1 MRRIV
6 QVLNSI
12 AGIVSN
18 ILLTIVIAGSVLL
31 SCSVE
36 REDNADTPPVE
47 YPETPHSKV
56 SIAHLKSLCRTDR
69 VVITDDISIEGHI
82 IVNDL
87 YGEFIK
93 SIVVADESGC
103 IEISV
108 DCTSTAEIF
117 FVGAR
122 MVVSCSSLA
131 LGDYDGRIILGAAT
145 SDEYSVGRIAEK
157 DFSRYFLIDTSKP
170 KEITPQVTKI
180 SNIDA
185 THIGNYIEL
194 RDVRFIDG
202 GSAEWCD
209 KDTESGEY
217 ITTER
222 RITDSSGYEFKVRTI
237 AECTYR
243 NETLPQGVCTLR
255 GIVDYFNGRY
265 SLRIINH
272 QIATD

>member
-6 QVLNSI
+6 QVLNSVV
-12 AGIVSN
+12 GIVSN
-18 ILLTIVIAGSVLL
+18 ILLTIVIAGSVLQG
-31 SCSVE
+31 CSIAP
-36 REDNADTPPVE
+36 EDNEDTPPAE

-93 SIVVADESGC
+93 SIIVADESGC

-108 DCTSTAEIF
+108 DCTSTADVF

-131 LGDYDGRIILGAAT
+131 LGDYGGRIILGAT

-170 KEITPQVTKI
+170 KEIIPQVTEISKI
-180 SNIDA
+180 GV

-202 GSAEWCD
+202 GAAEWCD

-217 ITTER
+217 VTTAR
-222 RITDSSGYEFKVRTI
+222 TITDPAGNEFTVRTI

-243 NETLPQGVCTLR
+243 NETLPQGQCTLR
-255 GIVDYFNGRY
+255 GIVDYFNGHY
-265 SLRIINH
+265 SLRVINH
-272 QIATD
+272 QIVTD

>member
-18 ILLTIVIAGSVLL
+18 ILLTIVIAGSGLQG
-31 SCSVE
+31 CSIAP
-36 REDNADTPPVE
+36 EDNEDTPPAE

-56 SIAHLKSLCRTDR
+56 SIAHLKSLCHTDR

-93 SIVVADESGC
+93 SIIVADESGC

-108 DCTSTAEIF
+108 DCTSTADVF

-131 LGDYDGRIILGAAT
+131 LGDYGGRIILGAAT

-170 KEITPQVTKI
+170 KEIIPQVTQISKI
-180 SNIDA
+180 GV

-217 ITTER
+217 VTTER
-222 RITDSSGYEFKVRTI
+222 TITDPAGNEFTVRTL
-237 AECTYR
+237 AECVYR
-243 NETLPQGVCTLR
+243 NETLPQGECTLR
-255 GIVDYFNGRY
+255 GIVDYFNGQY
-265 SLRIINH
+265 SLRVINH

>member
-12 AGIVSN
+12 AGIVLN
-18 ILLTIVIAGSVLL
+18 ILFIIVIAGSGLQG
-31 SCSVE
+31 CSIAP
-36 REDNADTPPVE
+36 EDNEDTPPAE

-103 IEISV
+103 LEVSV

-131 LGDYDGRIILGAAT
+131 LSDYGGHIILGAAT
-145 SDEYSVGRIAEK
+145 SDEYSVGRVAEK

-170 KEITPQVTKI
+170 KEIIPQVTEISKI
-180 SNIDA
+180 GV

-209 KDTESGEY
+209 KDDGSGEY
-217 ITTER
+217 VTTER
-222 RITDSSGYEFKVRTI
+222 TITDPAGNEFTVRTL
-237 AECTYR
+237 AECVYR

-255 GIVDYFNGRY
+255 GIVDYFNGQY
-265 SLRIINH
+265 SLRVINH
-272 QIATD
+272 QIVTD

>member
-6 QVLNSI
+6 QVLDSVLGRAI
-12 AGIVSN
+12 N
-18 ILLTIVIAGSVLL
+18 ILLIIAIAGSVLL

-87 YGEFIK
+87 YGEYIK

-108 DCTSTAEIF
+108 DCASTADVF

-131 LGDYDGRIILGAAT
+131 LGDYRGRIILGSTA
-145 SDEYSVGRIAEK
+145 SDEYSAGRIAEK

-170 KEITPQVTKI
+170 KEIIPQVTEISKI
-180 SNIDA
+180 GTS
-185 THIGNYIEL
+185 HIGNYIEL
-194 RDVRFIDG
+194 RDVHFIDG
-202 GSAEWCD
+202 GVAEWCD

-217 ITTER
+217 VTTER
-222 RITDSSGYEFKVRTI
+222 TITDPAGIEFRVRTL
-237 AECTYR
+237 AECVYR
-243 NETLPQGVCTLR
+243 NETLPQGQCTLR
-255 GIVDYFNGRY
+255 GIVDYFNGHY
-265 SLRIINH
+265 SLRVINH
-272 QIATD
+272 QIATN

>member
-1 MRRIV
+1 MKRIV
-6 QVLNSI
+6 QVLNSV
-12 AGIVSN
+12 ASIVSN
-18 ILLTIVIAGSVLL
+18 ILLTIVIAGSVLQG
-31 SCSVE
+31 CTITP
-36 REDNADTPPVE
+36 EDNEDTPPAE

-108 DCTSTAEIF
+108 DCTSTADVF

-131 LGDYDGRIILGAAT
+131 LGDYDGRIILGSTA
-145 SDEYSVGRIAEK
+145 SDEYSVGRVAEK
-157 DFSRYFLIDTSKP
+157 DFSRYFLINTSKP
-170 KEITPQVTKI
+170 KEIIPQEIEINKI
-180 SNIDA
+180 DTS
-185 THIGNYIEL
+185 HIGNYIEL

-217 ITTER
+217 VTTER
-222 RITDSSGYEFKVRTI
+222 TIIDLSGNEFGVCTL

-255 GIVDYFNGRY
+255 GIVDYFNGQY
-265 SLRIINH
+265 SLRVINH

>member
-6 QVLNSI
+6 LVLNSI
-12 AGIVSN
+12 ASIVSN
-18 ILLTIVIAGSVLL
+18 ILLTIVIAGSVLQG
-31 SCSVE
+31 CTITP
-36 REDNADTPPVE
+36 EDNEDKPPAE

-131 LGDYDGRIILGAAT
+131 LGDYGGHIILGAAT
-145 SDEYSVGRIAEK
+145 SDEYSVGRVAEK

-170 KEITPQVTKI
+170 KEITPQVTEISKI
-180 SNIDA
+180 GV

-202 GSAEWCD
+202 GAAEWCD

-217 ITTER
+217 VATER
-222 RITDSSGYEFKVRTI
+222 TITDPAGNEFTVRTL

-255 GIVDYFNGRY
+255 GIVDYFNGQY
-265 SLRIINH
+265 SLRVINH
-272 QIATD
+272 QIATN

>member
-6 QVLNSI
+6 QVLNSV
-12 AGIVSN
+12 ASIVSN

-82 IVNDL
+82 IVNDI
-87 YGEFIK
+87 YGEYIK
-93 SIVVADESGC
+93 SIIVADESGC

-108 DCTSTAEIF
+108 DCTSTADVF

-131 LGDYDGRIILGAAT
+131 LGDYGGRIILGAT

-170 KEITPQVTKI
+170 KEINPQVTEI

-209 KDTESGEY
+209 RDNESGEY
-217 ITTER
+217 VTTER
-222 RITDSSGYEFKVRTI
+222 TITDPAGIEFTVRTL

-265 SLRIINH
+265 SLRVINH

>member
-6 QVLNSI
+6 QVLNSV

-18 ILLTIVIAGSVLL
+18 ILLTIVIAGSVLQG
-31 SCSVE
+31 CTITP
-36 REDNADTPPVE
+36 EDNEDTPPAE

-56 SIAHLKSLCRTDR
+56 SIAHLKSLCKADRT
-69 VVITDDISIEGHI
+69 VITDDISIEGHI

-103 IEISV
+103 LEVSV

-131 LGDYDGRIILGAAT
+131 LGDYGGRIILGAAT

-170 KEITPQVTKI
+170 KERIPQVTEISKI
-180 SNIDA
+180 GV

-202 GSAEWCD
+202 GAAEWCD

-217 ITTER
+217 VTTEHT
-222 RITDSSGYEFKVRTI
+222 ITDPAGNEFTVRTL

-243 NETLPQGVCTLR
+243 NETLPQGQCTLR

>member
-6 QVLNSI
+6 LVLNSV
-12 AGIVSN
+12 ASIVSN
-18 ILLTIVIAGSVLL
+18 ILLTIVIAGSVLF

-103 IEISV
+103 LEVSV

-131 LGDYDGRIILGAAT
+131 LGDYGGRIILGAAT

-157 DFSRYFLIDTSKP
+157 DFSRYFLIDTSRP
-170 KEITPQVTKI
+170 NEIIPQEI
-180 SNIDA
+180 EINEID
-185 THIGNYIEL
+185 TSHIGNYIEL
-194 RDVRFIDG
+194 KRVCFIDG
-202 GSAEWCD
+202 GTAEWCD

-217 ITTER
+217 VTTER
-222 RITDSSGYEFKVRTI
+222 TITDLAGNEFTVRTI

-243 NETLPQGVCTLR
+243 NETLPQGQCTLR
-255 GIVDYFNGRY
+255 GIVDYFNGHY
-265 SLRIINH
+265 SLRVINH
-272 QIATD
+272 QIVTD

>member
-6 QVLNSI
+6 QVLNSV

-18 ILLTIVIAGSVLL
+18 ILLTIVIAGSVLQG
-31 SCSVE
+31 CSIAP
-36 REDNADTPPVE
+36 EDNEDTPPAE

-108 DCTSTAEIF
+108 DCTSTADVF

-131 LGDYDGRIILGAAT
+131 LGDYGGRIILGAAT

-170 KEITPQVTKI
+170 KEIIPQVTEISKI
-180 SNIDA
+180 GV

-202 GSAEWCD
+202 GAAEWCD

-217 ITTER
+217 VTTER
-222 RITDSSGYEFKVRTI
+222 TITDPTGNEFTVRTL

-255 GIVDYFNGRY
+255 GIVDYFNGQY
-265 SLRIINH
+265 SLRVINH
-272 QIATD
+272 QIVTD

>member
-12 AGIVSN
+12 ASIVSN
-18 ILLTIVIAGSVLL
+18 ILLTIVIAGSVLQG
-31 SCSVE
+31 CSIAP
-36 REDNADTPPVE
+36 EDNEDTPPAE

-93 SIVVADESGC
+93 SIIVADESGC

-108 DCTSTAEIF
+108 DCASTADVF

-131 LGDYDGRIILGAAT
+131 LGDYGGRIILGAAT
-145 SDEYSVGRIAEK
+145 SDEYSVGRVAEK

-170 KEITPQVTKI
+170 KEITPQVAKI

-202 GSAEWCD
+202 GAAEWCD

-217 ITTER
+217 VTTER
-222 RITDSSGYEFKVRTI
+222 TITDPAGNEFTVRTL
-237 AECTYR
+237 AECVYR

-255 GIVDYFNGRY
+255 GIVDYFNGQY

>member
-1 MRRIV
+1 MKRIV
-6 QVLNSI
+6 QVLNSV
-12 AGIVSN
+12 ASIVSN
-18 ILLTIVIAGSVLL
+18 ILLTIVIVGSVLQG
-31 SCSVE
+31 CTITP
-36 REDNADTPPVE
+36 EDNEDTPPAE

-93 SIVVADESGC
+93 SIIVADESGC

-108 DCTSTAEIF
+108 DCTSTADVF

-131 LGDYDGRIILGAAT
+131 LGDYGGRIILGAAT
-145 SDEYSVGRIAEK
+145 SDEYSAGRIAEK

-170 KEITPQVTKI
+170 KEIIPQVTEISKI
-180 SNIDA
+180 GV

-202 GSAEWCD
+202 GAAEWCD
-209 KDTESGEY
+209 KDNETGEY

-222 RITDSSGYEFKVRTI
+222 TIIDLSGNEFGVRTL

-255 GIVDYFNGRY
+255 GIVDYFNGQY
-265 SLRIINH
+265 SLRVINH
-272 QIATD
+272 QIVTD

>member
-1 MRRIV
+1 MRKIV
-6 QVLNSI
+6 QVLDNI
-12 AGIVSN
+12 AGNVLIT
-18 ILLTIVIAGSVLL
+18 LLIIAIAGSALQG
-31 SCSVE
+31 CAITP
-36 REDNADTPPVE
+36 EDNTDTPPVE

-87 YGEFIK
+87 YGEYIK

-108 DCTSTAEIF
+108 DCASTADVF

-131 LGDYDGRIILGAAT
+131 LGDYGGRIILGSTA
-145 SDEYSVGRIAEK
+145 SDEYSAGRIAEK

-170 KEITPQVTKI
+170 KEIIPQVTEIDKI
-180 SNIDA
+180 GTSH
-185 THIGNYIEL
+185 TGNYIEL
-194 RDVRFIDG
+194 RDVHFIDG
-202 GSAEWCD
+202 GVAEWCD

-217 ITTER
+217 VTTER
-222 RITDSSGYEFKVRTI
+222 TITDPAGIEFRVRTL
-237 AECTYR
+237 AECVYR

-255 GIVDYFNGRY
+255 GIVDYFNGQY
-265 SLRIINH
+265 SLRVINH
-272 QIATD
+272 QIAVN

>member
-6 QVLNSI
+6 QRLISCTSAI
-12 AGIVSN
+12 ALVVVVGGH
-18 ILLTIVIAGSVLL
+18 LLGCTSATEES
-31 SCSVE
+31 
-36 REDNADTPPVE
+36 DDTPAVE
-47 YPETPHSKV
+47 YPDTPNSRI
-56 SIAHLKSLCRTDR
+56 SIAHLKSLCKADRT
-69 VVITDDISIEGHI
+69 VITDDISIEGHI

-108 DCTSTAEIF
+108 DCNSTADVF

-122 MVVSCSSLA
+122 LVVSCSSLA
-131 LGDYDGRIILGAAT
+131 LGDYGGRIILGSTA
-145 SDEYSVGRIAEK
+145 SDEYSVGRIAER
-157 DFSRYFLIDTSKP
+157 DFSRYFLIDTSRP
-170 KEITPQVTKI
+170 KEIIPQISEISKI
-180 SNIDA
+180 GTS
-185 THIGNYIEL
+185 HIGNYIEL
-194 RDVRFIDG
+194 KRVCFIDG

-255 GIVDYFNGRY
+255 GIVDYFNGQY
-265 SLRIINH
+265 SLRVVNH
-272 QIATD
+272 QIRTE

>member
-6 QVLNSI
+6 LVLNSI

-18 ILLTIVIAGSVLL
+18 ILLTIVIAGSVLQG
-31 SCSVE
+31 CSIAP
-36 REDNADTPPVE
+36 EDNEDTPPAE

-93 SIVVADESGC
+93 SIIVADESGC

-108 DCTSTAEIF
+108 DCTSTADVF

-131 LGDYDGRIILGAAT
+131 LGDYGGRIILGAT

-170 KEITPQVTKI
+170 KEIIPQVTEISKI
-180 SNIDA
+180 GV

-202 GSAEWCD
+202 GAAEWCD

-217 ITTER
+217 VTTER
-222 RITDSSGYEFKVRTI
+222 TITDPAGIEFTVRTL

-272 QIATD
+272 QIAVD

>member
-6 QVLNSI
+6 QVLNSV
-12 AGIVSN
+12 AGIVLN
-18 ILLTIVIAGSVLL
+18 ILFIIVITGSVLQG
-31 SCSVE
+31 CTITP
-36 REDNADTPPVE
+36 EDNEDTPPAE

-69 VVITDDISIEGHI
+69 VLISEDISIEGHI

-108 DCTSTAEIF
+108 DCTSTADVF

-131 LGDYDGRIILGAAT
+131 LGDYGGRIILGAAT

-170 KEITPQVTKI
+170 KEIIPQVTQISKI
-180 SNIDA
+180 GV

-217 ITTER
+217 VTTER
-222 RITDSSGYEFKVRTI
+222 TITDPAGNEFTVRTL

-255 GIVDYFNGRY
+255 GIVDYFNGQY
-265 SLRIINH
+265 SLRVINH
-272 QIATD
+272 QIVTD

>member
-6 QVLNSI
+6 QVLNSV

-36 REDNADTPPVE
+36 REDNADTPPAE

-103 IEISV
+103 LEVSV

-131 LGDYDGRIILGAAT
+131 LGDYGGRIILGAAT
-145 SDEYSVGRIAEK
+145 SDEYSVGRVAEK

-202 GSAEWCD
+202 GAAEWCD

-217 ITTER
+217 VTTER
-222 RITDSSGYEFKVRTI
+222 TITDPAGNEFTVRTL

-243 NETLPQGVCTLR
+243 NETLPQEVCTLR
-255 GIVDYFNGRY
+255 GIVDYFNGQY
-265 SLRIINH
+265 SLRVINH
-272 QIATD
+272 QIVTD

>member
-6 QVLNSI
+6 QVLNSVLGRAI
-12 AGIVSN
+12 N
-18 ILLTIVIAGSVLL
+18 ILLIIAIAGSALL

-87 YGEFIK
+87 YGEYLK

-108 DCTSTAEIF
+108 DCASTADVF

-131 LGDYDGRIILGAAT
+131 LGDYWGRIILGST
-145 SDEYSVGRIAEK
+145 VSDEYSVGRIAEK

-170 KEITPQVTKI
+170 KEIIPQVTGISKI
-180 SNIDA
+180 GTS
-185 THIGNYIEL
+185 HIGNYIEL
-194 RDVRFIDG
+194 RDVHFIDG
-202 GSAEWCD
+202 GVAEWCD

-217 ITTER
+217 VTTER
-222 RITDSSGYEFKVRTI
+222 TITDLSGNEFGVRTL
-237 AECTYR
+237 AECVYR
-243 NETLPQGVCTLR
+243 DETLPEGQCTLR
-255 GIVDYFNGRY
+255 GIVDYFNGHY
-265 SLRIINH
+265 SLRVINH
-272 QIATD
+272 QIAVD

>member
-6 QVLNSI
+6 QRLISCTSTI
-12 AGIVSN
+12 ALVVVVGGH
-18 ILLTIVIAGSVLL
+18 LLGCTSAIEES
-31 SCSVE
+31 
-36 REDNADTPPVE
+36 DDTPAVE
-47 YPETPHSKV
+47 YPDTPNSRI
-56 SIAHLKSLCRTDR
+56 SIAHLKSLCKTDR
-69 VVITDDISIEGHI
+69 TVITDDISIEGHI

-93 SIVVADESGC
+93 SIAVADESGC

-108 DCTSTAEIF
+108 DCNSTADVF

-122 MVVSCSSLA
+122 LVVSCSSLA
-131 LGDYDGRIILGAAT
+131 LGDYGGRIILGSTA
-145 SDEYSVGRIAEK
+145 SDEYSVGRIAER
-157 DFSRYFLIDTSKP
+157 DFSRYFLIDTSRP
-170 KEITPQVTKI
+170 KEIIPQEI
-180 SNIDA
+180 EINEID
-185 THIGNYIEL
+185 TSHIGNYIEL
-194 RDVRFIDG
+194 RGVCFIDG
-202 GSAEWCD
+202 GVAEWCD

-255 GIVDYFNGRY
+255 GIVEYFNGQF
-265 SLRIINH
+265 SLRIVNH
-272 QIATD
+272 QIRTE